1 MNQVHTS
8 FSKCLFTLNRLI
20 VNPFINMK
28 LTKKCS
34 KVIGGWGRNGSRESL
49 SRTESTNRNSI
60 IPQKIRVAQK
70 KSFRKKMSARTIP
83 IYPRNLATFEE
94 SWILGSRLGACA
106 PKRDMMWYENLR
118 PSLFSAHWAY
128 LMPRWPILTEGGE
141 GGLHILTWKTTKNFF
156 VVGKNCAERI

>member
-70 KSFRKKMSARTIP
+70 KSFRQKISARTIP

-94 SWILGSRLGACA
+94 S
-106 PKRDMMWYENLR
+106 
-118 PSLFSAHWAY
+118 
-128 LMPRWPILTEGGE
+128 
-141 GGLHILTWKTTKNFF
+141 
-156 VVGKNCAERI
+156 